1 MSNIVAVTIDE
12 DFPIAGQDNDSQGFR
27 DNFSIIKAG
36 LSTAASEITNL
47 ENTTAKLTEANNFNS
62 TVISNAEV
70 NQLYGTVYGPVT
82 QEATSSI
89 AVDYTLGEYQEIV
102 VTGNLLLTFEGFPDQ
117 TESGG
122 AAIEPGKRVYAK
134 IRLALSGSGGVAHT
148 VSFGT
153 VKKSGYSVPFTVST
167 DANAVRIV
175 DVWQLNGAGSIPFVH
190 YVGEFV

>member
-27 DNFSIIKAG
+27 DNFSIIKSG

-89 AVDYTLGEYQEIV
+89 TVDYTLGEYQEIV
-102 VTGNLLLTFEGFPDQ
+102 VTCNL
-117 TESGG
+117 
-122 AAIEPGKRVYAK
+122 
-134 IRLALSGSGGVAHT
+134 
-148 VSFGT
+148 
-153 VKKSGYSVPFTVST
+153 
-167 DANAVRIV
+167 
-175 DVWQLNGAGSIPFVH
+175 
-190 YVGEFV
+190 